1 MRLLRALRSAE
12 ASCCLRRP
20 GEATRESHKI
30 LMQQVLPSR
39 FFHARAPNMSRE
51 EVCYLPGCSLR
62 YRLVIERSLA
72 RNPISAMLRWRC
84 TMTQATISFQP
95 REIVVRPGQSVKLR
109 LLQPEDAPTLLRFFQ
124 RIPGHDRFY
133 LKDDVTSSRV
143 IEDWCANID
152 LKRVIPLVA
161 EIEGEIVADGTL
173 HRRRHP
179 ARRHIGEIRFVVDPR
194 YRGRGLGTHLIYQ
207 LLELAYSN
215 QMEKI
220 VF

>member
-1 MRLLRALRSAE
+1 
-12 ASCCLRRP
+12 
-20 GEATRESHKI
+20 
-30 LMQQVLPSR
+30 
-39 FFHARAPNMSRE
+39 
-51 EVCYLPGCSLR
+51 
-62 YRLVIERSLA
+62 
-72 RNPISAMLRWRC
+72 
-84 TMTQATISFQP
+84 MTQATISFQP

-109 LLQPEDAPTLLRFFQ
+109 LLQPEDAPALLRFFQ

-143 IEDWCANID
+143 IEDWCVNID

-220 VF
+220 VFELIPGQEEAAIRVAREIGFKTVAVFRNHVRDISGLSHDLMVLELDLESWYQVDEASQF